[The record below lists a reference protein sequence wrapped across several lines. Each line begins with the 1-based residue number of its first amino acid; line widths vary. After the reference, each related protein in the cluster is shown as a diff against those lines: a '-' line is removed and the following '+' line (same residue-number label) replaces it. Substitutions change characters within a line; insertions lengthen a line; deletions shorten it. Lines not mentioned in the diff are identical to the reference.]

1 MENINNLDETNF
13 KITLRDTGYDLS
25 LPYYQLM
32 NRSHKVWFLQFWA
45 SDIQSYLSRSKNFV
59 NIPEI
64 RGYVALLPIHQQRQ
78 QQIAQ
83 MATELK
89 MFQIS

>member
-13 KITLRDTGYDLS
+13 KIWLRDIGYDLS

-32 NRSHKVWFLQFWA
+32 DRLHKVWFLHFWA
-45 SDIQSYLSRSKNFV
+45 SDIQSYLSRSKTLA

-64 RGYVALLPIHQQRQ
+64 RDYVALLPIQQQRQ

-89 MFQIS
+89 MFQI